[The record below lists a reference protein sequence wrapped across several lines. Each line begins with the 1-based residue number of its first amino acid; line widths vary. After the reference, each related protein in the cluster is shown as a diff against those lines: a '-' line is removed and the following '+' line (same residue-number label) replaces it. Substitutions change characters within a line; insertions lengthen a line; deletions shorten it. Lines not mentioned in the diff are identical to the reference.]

1 MVKRLTFAFLCVV
14 LAFLAFGTATAQAQE
29 SPLAVPLVIDTDMAS
44 DDWMAILYI
53 LQDIDFDVRAIT
65 VTGAAFAECDAGVA
79 AALGLVALANYSHDV
94 PVSCWKDEPLRGG
107 PVNVPADWRTKM
119 ADVEALGLP
128 EGGEPAEQNAVEL
141 FTSTVNASEAPVTV
155 LALGGFTNIAA
166 AFEADPALVDKIER
180 IYAMGG
186 AVDVEGSGV
195 TDANTTA
202 EWNIYADPIAAAIV
216 FESGVP
222 ITLVGLDAT
231 NEVPV
236 TMDFLGQL
244 GEAKASPEAEFVF
257 ELLNS
262 RQESIESGGFYFW
275 DPLAAG
281 VLADPGIV
289 TLADRNIVVVDEE
302 GPEFG
307 RTKPVGEGEGNV
319 VQVATAPNADT
330 FEQEFVDQLNQD

>member
-14 LAFLAFGTATAQAQE
+14 LALLAGGTALAQE
-29 SPLAVPLVIDTDMAS
+29 ATPTVPLIIDTDMAS

-53 LQDIDFDVRAIT
+53 LQDPDFDVKAIT
-65 VTGAAFAECDAGVA
+65 VTGAAFAQCDAGVA
-79 AALGLVALANYSHDV
+79 AALGLVELADYATDV

-107 PVNVPADWRTKM
+107 ELRVPADWRTTM

-128 EGGEPAEQNAVEL
+128 AGGEPAAENAVEL
-141 FTSTVNASEAPVTV
+141 FTSTVNASEVPVTV

-166 AFEADPALVDKIER
+166 AFEADPTLVNKIER
-180 IYAMGG
+180 IYEMGG

-195 TDANTTA
+195 TEENTTA
-202 EWNIYADPIAAAIV
+202 EWNIFADPTAARIV

-231 NEVPV
+231 NRVRV
-236 TMDFLGQL
+236 TLYFLERL
-244 GEAKASPEAEFVF
+244 GEQKTSPEAEFVY

-262 RQESIESGGFYFW
+262 RQESIQSAGYYFW

-281 VLADPGIV
+281 VLADPSIV
-289 TLADRNIVVVDEE
+289 TLTDRYVTVIDEE
-302 GPEFG
+302 GPELG
-307 RTKPVGEGEGNV
+307 RTKPVEEGEGAL
-319 VQVATAPNADT
+319 VQVASAANAGA
-330 FEQEFVDQLNQD
+330 FEQEFLDQLNQQ